1 MTGLQVLV
9 VDDEPLARR
18 RLIRL
23 LRKLEWVDRIEEAKH
38 AAEAK
43 FKIEQES
50 PDILLLDIQMPGGS
64 GFDMLAEL
72 KTAPPVTL
80 FVTAFDQYALRAFE
94 ASAID
99 YLTKPID
106 AGRFFSAMQKARSA
120 VGNRFQTDK
129 IAELQEV
136 IASLKAALKPHTRPK
151 QEFWVK
157 SLGEYVRLSQDDI
170 IRFQA
175 ERDYVRI
182 HVPGASYLH
191 QETLTSLEQRLDP
204 EDFIRIHRSA
214 MVRLSAIAR
223 LKKAAFSTLVVVLRD
238 GTELRVGRSY
248 TKKLAL
254 MNN

>member
-43 FKIEQES
+43 LKIEQES
-50 PDILLLDIQMPGGS
+50 PDILLLDVQMPGGS

-72 KTAPPVTL
+72 ASPPPVTL

-106 AGRFFSAMQKARSA
+106 AGRFFAAMQKARSA
-120 VGNRFQTDK
+120 VGTRFQTDK

-151 QEFWVK
+151 HEFWVK

-170 IRFQA
+170 VRFQA

-182 HVPGASYLH
+182 HVSGGSYLH

-204 EDFIRIHRSA
+204 EEFVRIHRSW
-214 MVRLSAIAR
+214 MIRRSAITR
-223 LKKAAFSTLVVVLRD
+223 LKKAPFSTLVVVLSD

-248 TKKLAL
+248 VKKLAL
-254 MNN
+254 ML

>member
-43 FKIEQES
+43 LKIEQES
-50 PDILLLDIQMPGGS
+50 PDILLLDVQMPGGS

-72 KTAPPVTL
+72 ASPPPLTL

-106 AGRFFSAMQKARSA
+106 AGRFFAAMQKARSA
-120 VGNRFQTDK
+120 VGTRFQTDK

-151 QEFWVK
+151 HEFWVK

-170 IRFQA
+170 VRFQA

-182 HVPGASYLH
+182 HVSGGSYLH

-204 EDFIRIHRSA
+204 EEFVRIHRSW
-214 MVRLSAIAR
+214 MIRRSAITR
-223 LKKAAFSTLVVVLRD
+223 LKKAPFSTLVVVLSD

-248 TKKLAL
+248 VKKLAL
-254 MNN
+254 ML